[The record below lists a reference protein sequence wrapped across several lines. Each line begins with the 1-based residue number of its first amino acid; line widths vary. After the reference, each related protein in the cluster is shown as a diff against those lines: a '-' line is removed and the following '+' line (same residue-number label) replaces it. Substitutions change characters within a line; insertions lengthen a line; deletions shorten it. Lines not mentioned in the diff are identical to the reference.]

1 MTTEFISYKKQSFAI
16 TTLLFAVLLCLLLF
30 LKFNTTLE
38 IPQME
43 GGGGGGNI
51 AVNFGDSSVG
61 TGENYENEETVT
73 KQAKNKVV
81 VSDEPEAILTNAA
94 DDEAVTVADVK
105 KPKEESKPAEKPA
118 PTVSKS
124 ALNALS
130 GVLNS
135 KSKSGDGN
143 DNASGN
149 KGEANGSTT
158 ASGYGGG
165 GGSGSGSGGGNGS
178 GQGTGSGSGYGS
190 GSGNGRGTGVGNYQ
204 LSGRK
209 AVSKPSPKYTC
220 NEQGMVVVQ
229 ITVNNNGQ
237 VTEAVAGVRGTTN
250 TAKCLMDQARI
261 AAQNTKFDAN
271 LDAPD
276 KQVGKIIYNFKLSE

>member
-1 MTTEFISYKKQSFAI
+1 MTTEFVSYKKQSFAI
-16 TTLLFAVLLCLLLF
+16 TTVLFAVLLCLLLF
-30 LKFNTTLE
+30 LKFNATYS

-51 AVNFGDSSVG
+51 AVNFGNSPVG
-61 TGENYENEETVT
+61 MGENYENEETVT
-73 KQAKNKVV
+73 EQAKDKVV
-81 VSDEPEAILTNAA
+81 VADEPEAVLTNAS
-94 DDEAVTVADVK
+94 DEETVTVADVK
-105 KPKEESKPAEKPA
+105 KPKDEPKLAEKPA

-135 KSKSGDGN
+135 KAKAGDGN
-143 DNASGN
+143 DNAIGN

-165 GGSGSGSGGGNGS
+165 GATGSGSGGGNGS
-178 GQGTGSGSGYGS
+178 GQGTGSGSGYGL

-229 ITVNNNGQ
+229 ITVNSNGQ

-250 TAKCLMDQARI
+250 TAKCLVDQARI

-271 LDAPD
+271 LEAPD

>member
-1 MTTEFISYKKQSFAI
+1 MTTEFTSYKKQSFAI

-30 LKFNTTLE
+30 LKFNATLE

-61 TGENYENEETVT
+61 MGENYENEETVT

-81 VSDEPEAILTNAA
+81 VADEPEAILTNAS
-94 DDEAVTVADVK
+94 DQETVTVADVK
-105 KPKEESKPAEKPA
+105 KPKEDPKPAEKPA

-135 KSKSGDGN
+135 KSKAGDGN

-149 KGEANGSTT
+149 KGEASGSTT

-165 GGSGSGSGGGNGS
+165 GGNGS
-178 GQGTGSGSGYGS
+178 GQGTGSGTGYGS

-209 AVSKPSPKYTC
+209 AFSKPSPKYTC

-229 ITVNNNGQ
+229 ITVNSSGQ
-237 VTEAVAGVRGTTN
+237 VTEVVAGVRGTTN